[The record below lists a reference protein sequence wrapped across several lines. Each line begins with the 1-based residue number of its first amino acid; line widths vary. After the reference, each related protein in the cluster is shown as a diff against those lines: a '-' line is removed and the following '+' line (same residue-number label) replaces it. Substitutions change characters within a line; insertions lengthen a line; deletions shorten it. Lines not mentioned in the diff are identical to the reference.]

1 MRRAEPLVLGLSP
14 TLLLPRRLEPAEDEG
29 LEPAEDEDLEPDLKP
44 ARGSTPT
51 AGGGAGRAEAEAA
64 PPVRVEEAVVGRRR
78 AAEAIERVQ
87 EQVERVLPLSRA
99 FTGARAPR

>member
-14 TLLLPRRLEPAEDEG
+14 PLLLPRR

-44 ARGSTPT
+44 ARGPAPA
-51 AGGGAGRAEAEAA
+51 AGVGAGRAEAEAA
-64 PPVRVEEAVVGRRR
+64 PPACAEEAVVGRRR
-78 AAEAIERVQ
+78 AAEAVERVQ
-87 EQVERVLPLSRA
+87 EQVERVLLLSRA